1 MSLLNTLC
9 HAKGRPSALALSV
22 ALASIMSAGGVNAT
36 SFQLGE
42 QLSLDV
48 SSTLTI
54 GASWAMSDPDKH
66 LLTKADAAT
75 VGMRG
80 NGINYNSDN
89 GRMNFKKGDSI
100 SRIITGITD
109 LDLSGDGAGAL
120 LRVKY
125 WYDQRLENSSFR
137 YERPDDS
144 DWARPSRFK
153 GIYALDAYVWKDFDL
168 FDRTTTVRAG
178 RHVLSWGESLFLQNG
193 INAINPVD
201 ASAFNRPGVELKE
214 GLLPV
219 EMFSFNTELTN
230 NLGLEA
236 FWQFKQRETV
246 LDGCGTFFSLSDN
259 MQQGCAI
266 DYMLAGGQ
274 GTTAEAIEQERYLQ
288 RTRTRYARDSGQFGL
303 ALNLTVPEL
312 NFSEFGF
319 YFMNYHSRTPQLS
332 GVIAR
337 EAPLAPGN
345 PGINLN
351 TGDYYVDYPE
361 DIRLYGLSFSTLVGG
376 FATFAELSYRPN
388 MPIGYNAADMVAL
401 LTGSPTTSILPVGD
415 IAAYRGQDMQGYERR
430 KFWQFTLG
438 ATAAFANVLNANTL
452 SVALEAGVNHIE
464 GIDRDT
470 DRFGR
475 AGSFGRTP
483 PVNGGSCV
491 PVVASGTGTG
501 GLSPDELLAYNQR
514 NCNTDGL
521 FTSTSW
527 GLRSRFA
534 LDYETL
540 LPATVITPAVSFRY
554 DVSGNGPNFQQ
565 NQKAVGLSLTGVY
578 QNNYSV
584 SLNYNNFFGSN
595 KYSTINDRDFAS
607 INFKVDF

>member
-1 MSLLNTLC
+1 MSQLNTLC
-9 HAKGRPSALALSV
+9 HAKGRSHALAVSLLAV
-22 ALASIMSAGGVNAT
+22 ACTGSVNAA

-42 QLSLDV
+42 TLTLDV
-48 SSTLTI
+48 GSTLTI
-54 GASWAMSDPDKH
+54 GASWAASDPARH

-75 VGMRG
+75 LGVRG
-80 NGINYNSDN
+80 TGINYNSDD

-100 SRIITGITD
+100 SRIISAITD
-109 LDLSGDGAGAL
+109 LDLSGDSAGAL

-137 YERPDDS
+137 YQRPDDS
-144 DWARPSRFK
+144 NWDRPSRFK
-153 GIYALDAYVWKDFDL
+153 GIYALDAYVWKDLDL

-178 RHVLSWGESLFLQNG
+178 RHVLAWGESLFLQNG

-219 EMFSFNTELTN
+219 EMFSFNTELTD

-246 LDGCGTFFSLSDN
+246 LDGCGTFFSVSDN
-259 MQQGCAI
+259 FQQGCAI

-274 GTTAEAIEQERYLQ
+274 GTTAEALVQERYLQ
-288 RTRTRYARDSGQFGL
+288 RTSTRYARDRGQFGL

-319 YFMNYHSRTPQLS
+319 YFMNYHSRTAQVS

-337 EAPLAPGN
+337 EMPMAPGN
-345 PGINLN
+345 PGSNLN
-351 TGDYYVDYPE
+351 TGDYYAEYPE
-361 DIRLYGLSFSTLVGG
+361 DIRLYGLSFSSVMGR

-388 MPIGYNAADMVAL
+388 MPIGYNGADMVAL
-401 LTGSPTTSILPVGD
+401 LTGSSTTTILPVDD
-415 IAAYRGQDMQGYERR
+415 IAAYRGQDIKGYERR

-438 ATAAFANVLNANTL
+438 TTAVFANVLNANSMTI
-452 SVALEAGVNHIE
+452 ALEGGVNHIE
-464 GIDRDT
+464 GIDRDK

-483 PVNGGSCV
+483 PTDGASCV
-491 PVVASGTGTG
+491 PVVADGTGTG
-501 GLSPDELLAYNQR
+501 GLTPDELQAYNRR

-527 GLRSRFA
+527 GLRSNFA
-534 LDYETL
+534 LAYENL

-565 NQKAVGLSLTGVY
+565 NQKAVGMSLTGVY
-578 QNNYSV
+578 KNTYSV

-595 KYSTINDRDFAS
+595 KFSTINDRDFAS